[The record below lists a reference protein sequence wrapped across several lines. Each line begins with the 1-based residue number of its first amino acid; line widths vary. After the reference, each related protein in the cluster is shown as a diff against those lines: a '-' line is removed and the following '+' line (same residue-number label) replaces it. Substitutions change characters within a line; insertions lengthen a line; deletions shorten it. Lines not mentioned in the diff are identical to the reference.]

1 MGNKHEEEQSKPDPS
16 SDGHNPG
23 PLGPQP
29 DPGKHE
35 KPDPSEDEKK

>member
-1 MGNKHEEEQSKPDPS
+1 MSNKHEEKKPNPDPAG
-16 SDGHNPG
+16 DGHKPG

-35 KPDPSEDEKK
+35 KK

>member
-1 MGNKHEEEQSKPDPS
+1 MSNKHEEEQPKPDPS
-16 SDGHNPG
+16 SDGHKPG

-35 KPDPSEDEKK
+35 KK